1 MIKERNDFKKA
12 FNNLYVKG
20 FPTVWTEEN
29 IRGLFS

>member
-1 MIKERNDFKKA
+1 VIKERNDFKKA

-20 FPTVWTEEN
+20 FPTNWTEEN